1 MATTLSTPDR
11 SSGRPKVNRSTDC
24 TPSAPHIDTRHPPSA
39 AIHPLVLLSPERE
52 PQTSR
57 PNRQKR
63 KVSQSPNFRAMA
75 VMKGWMRK
83 MSTVAA
89 MVPMTEDTTE

>member
-1 MATTLSTPDR
+1 
-11 SSGRPKVNRSTDC
+11 
-24 TPSAPHIDTRHPPSA
+24 
-39 AIHPLVLLSPERE
+39 
-52 PQTSR
+52 
-57 PNRQKR
+57 
-63 KVSQSPNFRAMA
+63 MA